1 MKAGVWLVLVLGLVA
16 GLAGGMYYAWNINP
30 VEYLDTAPVSLRPDF
45 KAAYLTLIASAYAA
59 NRDLARAE
67 ARLALFPD
75 PNPAETLAALAQQLL
90 ASGVPS
96 DEARAL
102 ALLASDLA
110 AGPATPAM
118 VTPESPA
125 PTTSPFPT
133 LTPTR
138 TATPPPTR
146 TPTVTPGA
154 PFELSSQEQICD
166 PLLATPLLQVAV
178 RDAAGQPVPGIE
190 AVVIWDA
197 GQDHFFTG
205 LKPELG
211 LGYGDFAMTEGVA
224 YTLQL
229 AHSNEPITG
238 LTAEDCV
245 GSEGDLFLGSWR
257 LTFVQP

>member
-30 VEYLDTAPVSLRPDF
+30 VEYVDTAPASLRPDF

-90 ASGVPS
+90 AFGVPS

-118 VTPESPA
+118 VTPESPD

-154 PFELSSQEQICD
+154 P
-166 PLLATPLLQVAV
+166 
-178 RDAAGQPVPGIE
+178 
-190 AVVIWDA
+190 
-197 GQDHFFTG
+197 
-205 LKPELG
+205 
-211 LGYGDFAMTEGVA
+211 
-224 YTLQL
+224 
-229 AHSNEPITG
+229 
-238 LTAEDCV
+238 
-245 GSEGDLFLGSWR
+245 
-257 LTFVQP
+257 